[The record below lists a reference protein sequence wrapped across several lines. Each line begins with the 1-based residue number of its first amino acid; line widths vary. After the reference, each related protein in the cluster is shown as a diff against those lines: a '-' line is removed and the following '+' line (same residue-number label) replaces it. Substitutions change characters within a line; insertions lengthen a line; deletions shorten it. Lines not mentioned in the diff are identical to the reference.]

1 MSIDLST
8 ISKLADLQSVRS
20 KWRHN
25 SQTIA
30 LVPTM
35 GALHEGHLS
44 LVKLARTVA
53 NKVIVSV
60 FVNPKQFGQGE
71 DLDQYPRD
79 LSADLNKLKTIGVDL
94 VYAPD
99 ASQIYPQGFS
109 TNISVTGISEGLC
122 GASRPHFFGGV
133 ATVVTKLLLHCT
145 PDIALFGEK
154 DYQQLLVIRRLVIDL
169 DLPVDVMS
177 GPIVR
182 ENDGLARSSRNI
194 YLSKT
199 DRQTAPLLHKGLLET
214 RARLQK
220 GAPMIKAAQQTIELL
235 SRAGFQLD
243 YFELCDANTLA
254 PLKQYKGQPARLLI
268 AATLG
273 RTRLIDNIAVI
284 G

>member
-1 MSIDLST
+1 MSINLNT
-8 ISKLADLQSVRS
+8 ISKRADLLSTRS

-25 SQTIA
+25 NQTIA

-53 NKVIVSV
+53 SKVIVSV

-71 DLDQYPRD
+71 DLDEYPRD
-79 LSADLNKLKTIGVDL
+79 LSSDLGKLDAIGVDL

-99 ASQIYPQGFS
+99 ADQIYPQGFS
-109 TNISVTGISEGLC
+109 TDISVTGISEGLC

-145 PDIALFGEK
+145 PDIAIFGEK

-169 DLPVDVMS
+169 DLPVDVM
-177 GPIVR
+177 GAPIVR
-182 ENDGLARSSRNI
+182 ESDGLALSSRNL
-194 YLSKT
+194 YLSKK
-199 DRQTAPLLHKGLLET
+199 DRQTAPLIHKALIST
-214 RARLQK
+214 RAQLLK
-220 GAPMIKAAQQTIELL
+220 GVSMQQAASQTIDQLIKA
-235 SRAGFQLD
+235 GFKLD
-243 YFELCDANTLA
+243 YFELRDASTLA
-254 PLKQYKGQPARLLI
+254 PMDQYGGQPARLLI
-268 AATLG
+268 ATTLG
-273 RTRLIDNIAVI
+273 STRLIDNIAVI